1 MENCECI
8 FCELIDERS
17 MYIIDENEHCIAF
30 LDKYPVSEGHILISP
45 KQHFEVFHNI
55 ENPLILKDLI
65 DLMTRISVIVS
76 NKYKT
81 DYNIHQSNGKNADQS
96 IQHVHFHVIPRTESD
111 NVEISL
117 PANSNI
123 DLEHIYKFLTNKI

>member
-45 KQHFEVFHNI
+45 KQHYKEFHDI
-55 ENPLILKDLI
+55 ENTLILSDLI
-65 DLMTRISVIVS
+65 NLIARVSVMVK
-76 NKYKT
+76 NKYRT
-81 DYNIHQSNGKNADQS
+81 DYNIHQSNGENADQS
-96 IQHVHFHVIPRTESD
+96 IQHVHFHIIPRTESD
-111 NVEISL
+111 NVRIQL
-117 PANSNI
+117 PVGNNI
-123 DLEHIYKFLTNKI
+123 DLEQTYKFLTNKI